1 MTLDLVLQAVVK
13 YTGITVEQMK
23 KRTNVREISDARHL
37 YCFACKY
44 FQSSLRSGYSLSL
57 VGEKINRHHTTVLH
71 SQKIYSNLMEYDFF
85 ILKDF
90 EGFKDSFK
98 NKWWIT
104 KITQKEADR
113 IIRRS
118 IGSYEIIDS

>member
-44 FQSSLRSGYSLSL
+44 FQSSLRGGYSLSL
-57 VGEKINRHHTTVLH
+57 VGEKINRHHSTVLY
-71 SQKIYSNLMEYDFF
+71 SQKIYSNLMEYDVF

-90 EGFKDSFK
+90 EEFKDSFK
-98 NKWWIT
+98 NKWWVT
-104 KITQKEADR
+104 KITKEEAAR